1 MNMVLFLR
9 KNLGGLISKQN
20 SSLCKYN
27 VSLPLLLR
35 NLSASPERE
44 VVTPGAVHHVLV
56 NKHDFSPEIA
66 SAVSSALSRF
76 RSLQNADSILS
87 LLEEKRFSSS
97 QLQRIVTIYP
107 EILAARADA
116 VRHKIKILRDF
127 GFSAEEIAK
136 IMSCSNA
143 IQHSSAEK
151 KIIPQLATLKGML
164 GSNDEVIGLVKRSVW
179 YMTVDLEKIF
189 LPNVDFLRSCGVTTE
204 GIRVFLHNYPRCLLL
219 KPDLM
224 RKAVER
230 ATEMG
235 VDQRSKTFVHAV
247 RAIASRSKQSL
258 ELKMQGFRDMGVS
271 ESEILV
277 MFRRAPTA
285 FCISLDKMKEIKS
298 LLLATGRYEMCDLIS
313 DPSTFMCSVEKRYKP
328 RLQVLEMLESKGLI
342 EKWPAL
348 SSICRWTDKRFVEKF
363 VRPYSDEL
371 GEVCGAFKGSK
382 KSKK

>member
-1 MNMVLFLR
+1 
-9 KNLGGLISKQN
+9 
-20 SSLCKYN
+20 
-27 VSLPLLLR
+27 
-35 NLSASPERE
+35 
-44 VVTPGAVHHVLV
+44 
-56 NKHDFSPEIA
+56 
-66 SAVSSALSRF
+66 
-76 RSLQNADSILS
+76 
-87 LLEEKRFSSS
+87 
-97 QLQRIVTIYP
+97 
-107 EILAARADA
+107 
-116 VRHKIKILRDF
+116 
-127 GFSAEEIAK
+127 
-136 IMSCSNA
+136 
-143 IQHSSAEK
+143 
-151 KIIPQLATLKGML
+151 ML

-230 ATEMG
+230 ATEME

-298 LLLATGRYEMCDLIS
+298 LLLATGRYEMCDLILYIKGRFICFS
-313 DPSTFMCSVEKRYKP
+313 ITSNKNLSFNLLMSLITRLIIYK
-328 RLQVLEMLESKGLI
+328 I
-342 EKWPAL
+342 N
-348 SSICRWTDKRFVEKF
+348 RF
-363 VRPYSDEL
+363 
-371 GEVCGAFKGSK
+371 
-382 KSKK
+382 

>member
-1 MNMVLFLR
+1 MVLFLR

-27 VSLPLLLR
+27 VSLPQLLR

-44 VVTPGAVHHVLV
+44 VVTAAAVHDVLV

-76 RSLQNADSILS
+76 RSFQNADSILT
-87 LLEEKRFSSS
+87 LLEENRFSSS
-97 QLQRIVTIYP
+97 QLQRIVKIYP
-107 EILAARADA
+107 EILTARADA
-116 VRHKIKILRDF
+116 VRHKIKILTDF

-136 IMSCSNA
+136 IMSCSNDT
-143 IQHSSAEK
+143 AEK

-179 YMTVDLEKIF
+179 YMTVDLENIF
-189 LPNVDFLRSCGVTTE
+189 LSNVDFLRSCGVTTE
-204 GIRVFLHNYPRCLLL
+204 GVRVLLHSYPRWLLL

-224 RKAVER
+224 RKAVEK
-230 ATEMG
+230 AKEMG
-235 VDQRSKTFVHAV
+235 VDQRSKTFVYAI

-258 ELKMQGFRDMGVS
+258 ELKMQGFRDMGIS
-271 ESEILV
+271 ESEVLA
-277 MFRRAPTA
+277 MFRKAPTA
-285 FCISLDKMKEIKS
+285 FCISLEKMKEIKS
-298 LLLATGRYEMCDLIS
+298 LLLGTGRYEMCDLIS

-328 RLQVLEMLESKGLI
+328 RLQVLEMLESRGLI

-348 SSICRWTDKRFVEKF
+348 SSICRWTNERFVEKY

-371 GEVCGAFKGSK
+371 GEVYGAFKGSEKIK
-382 KSKK
+382 K